1 MYIERAEHDAIA
13 GGAKITERSTTGH
26 PGQMQS
32 CPPRINAILGA
43 LLLQSAPA
51 EVKMRARSRL
61 GVKQHLRDPPLHSQT
76 ELMPRFNAIRHCLS
90 RRSLTD

>member
-43 LLLQSAPA
+43 LLLLSAPQ
-51 EVKMRARSRL
+51 K
-61 GVKQHLRDPPLHSQT
+61 
-76 ELMPRFNAIRHCLS
+76 
-90 RRSLTD
+90 